1 MLTFEIRPFAPDDA
15 SAVATL
21 EFSCFSEPWSENG
34 LLDSYNTGTLFL
46 VAVAGEQIIG
56 YGGLQAVADEGY
68 ITNIAV
74 DPAHRRQGVGH
85 ALTVALVELAR
96 QKGLEFISLEV
107 RQSNLAAQALY
118 QNNGFTLQGRRKNF
132 YRQPTEDAL
141 ILTRF
146 FKE

>member
-1 MLTFEIRPFAPDDA
+1 MLNFEILPFVPQYAE
-15 SAVATL
+15 AVAAL
-21 EFSCFSEPWSENG
+21 EAACFSEPWSADGVLE
-34 LLDSYNTGTLFL
+34 SYNMGTVFL
-46 VAVAGEQIIG
+46 VATAGEKLIG
-56 YGGLQAVADEGY
+56 YGGVQMVADEGY

-74 DPAHRRQGVGH
+74 DPAWRRQGVGH
-85 ALTVALVELAR
+85 ALTVALVELAW

-141 ILTRF
+141 ILTHF